1 MRKVVNISLPQ
12 KLNKEVDKAVKSG
25 QYASKSEFFRDMM
38 RLWKE
43 EQILE
48 DVQASRRE
56 IAAGKAKELKS
67 PKDLHK

>member
-12 KLNKEVDKAVKSG
+12 ELNKEVINAVKSG
-25 QYASKSEFFRDMM
+25 QYASKSEFFRDMV

-48 DVQASRRE
+48 DVRASRME
-56 IAAGKAKELKS
+56 IVEGKAKELKS
-67 PKDLHK
+67 LKNLRR